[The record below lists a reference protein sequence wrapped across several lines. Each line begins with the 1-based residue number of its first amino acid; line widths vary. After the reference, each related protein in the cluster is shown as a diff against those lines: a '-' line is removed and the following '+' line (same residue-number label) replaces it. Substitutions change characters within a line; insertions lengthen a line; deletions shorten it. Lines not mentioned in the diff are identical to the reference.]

1 MNSFGIIIPI
11 TKKKSFGIKNVP
23 LNINLNA
30 GEFTI
35 LKLSALAGSRR
46 GLLGAAL
53 KPDKYVVEIIKDK
66 YDEQKNMPFD
76 QFLKW
81 ESKAFVA
88 KAIKLK
94 NTVNS
99 RENFIDGMH
108 QYFSK
113 KDIFISR
120 EMIDVVYKVLNKN

>member
-1 MNSFGIIIPI
+1 MHHIEFFIMNKDLPEPIKKIFKDPDPLIWQGIWLEI
-11 TKKKSFGIKNVP
+11 
-23 LNINLNA
+23 LNLLLSHKQMIMIWT
-30 GEFTI
+30 EF
-35 LKLSALAGSRR
+35 
-46 GLLGAAL
+46 
-53 KPDKYVVEIIKDK
+53 VEIIKDK
-66 YDEQKNMPFD
+66 YNEQKNMPFD

>member
-1 MNSFGIIIPI
+1 MNKDLPQ
-11 TKKKSFGIKNVP
+11 GIKKIFKDPDP
-23 LNINLNA
+23 LIWQGIWLEILDLLLSDKQMIMVWT
-30 GEFTI
+30 EF
-35 LKLSALAGSRR
+35 
-46 GLLGAAL
+46 
-53 KPDKYVVEIIKDK
+53 VEIVKDK
-66 YDEQKNMPFD
+66 YHEQKNMPFD

-94 NTVNS
+94 NTANNQ
-99 RENFIDGMH
+99 ENFIDGMH

-120 EMIDVVYKVLNKN
+120 EMIGVVYKVLNKS